1 MNDDNTVAAIFNQGF
16 EDYRSNQLL
25 PIEHYKVANAIMAC
39 RTASLGGHVHK
50 CDTCG
55 HEHIAYNSCRN
66 RHCPQCQALA
76 RAAWVEARMEDLLP
90 VPYFHVVFT
99 IPSELNPF
107 ALRNKEAFYPLMF
120 KAVSETLLELA
131 KDKKRLDAVMGFIA
145 ILHTWGQNL
154 MDHPH
159 IHCVVPG
166 GGLQGNRWIHC
177 KKRFL
182 FPIPVMR
189 TLFRGKLMAYFKK
202 AVRDGDIQFHGTL
215 EQYKNPIA
223 FKTLLDNLYTQ
234 DWVVYV
240 KPPFAGPK
248 AVLKYLGS
256 YTHRIAIS
264 NSRIISVKEGK
275 VTFAWKD
282 YADNNARKTMTL
294 TLSEFIRRFLF
305 HVVPK
310 GFVRIRY
317 YGFLGN
323 RARKASITVCRKAL
337 GVRIKP
343 ETSHQTEKPSWV
355 DVCIKLTGNDPT
367 LCPMCE
373 TGHLKQIREIAASPP
388 TYKSAKAA

>member
-1 MNDDNTVAAIFNQGF
+1 
-16 EDYRSNQLL
+16 
-25 PIEHYKVANAIMAC
+25 
-39 RTASLGGHVHK
+39 
-50 CDTCG
+50 
-55 HEHIAYNSCRN
+55 
-66 RHCPQCQALA
+66 
-76 RAAWVEARMEDLLP
+76 MEDLLP

-99 IPSELNPF
+99 IPPSLNPF

-166 GGLQGNRWIHC
+166 GGLQGTRWKHC
-177 KKRFL
+177 SKKFL
-182 FPIPVMR
+182 FPVPVLR
-189 TLFRGKLMAYFKK
+189 ALFRGKLMAYFKK
-202 AVRDGDIQFHGTL
+202 AVSDGDIQFHGTL
-215 EQYKNPIA
+215 EQHKDPVA
-223 FKTLLDNLYTQ
+223 FQSLLDNLYAQ
-234 DWVVYV
+234 DWVVYI
-240 KPPFAGPK
+240 KSPFAGPK

-264 NSRIISVKEGK
+264 NNRIISVQDGK

-282 YADNNARKTMTL
+282 YADNNAGKIMTL

-310 GFVRIRY
+310 GFVRIRHF
-317 YGFLGN
+317 GFLGN
-323 RARKASITVCRKAL
+323 RTRNTSIAACRKAL

-343 ETSHQTEKPSWV
+343 EETEQA
-355 DVCIKLTGNDPT
+355 PT
-367 LCPMCE
+367 
-373 TGHLKQIREIAASPP
+373 R
-388 TYKSAKAA
+388 